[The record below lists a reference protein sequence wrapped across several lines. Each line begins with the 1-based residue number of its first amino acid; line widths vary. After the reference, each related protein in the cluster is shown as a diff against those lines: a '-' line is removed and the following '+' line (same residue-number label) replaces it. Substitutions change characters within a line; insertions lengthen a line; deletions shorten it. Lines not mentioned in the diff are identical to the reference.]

1 MRKQFYSAASLVLS
15 LGMLLSACGGGS
27 QGTDGQPPSTSPNGS
42 TNTRATTIKIATAS
56 PLSGS
61 VATLGDAIKMGAQ
74 LKLEESQPKF
84 EQMGY
89 KLELVPLDDQA
100 DPKKG
105 VANAQLIGADT
116 AILGVIGH
124 LNSGVSIPSSE
135 TYEKYNVAMITPA
148 STATDLTDRNL
159 KAVNRIVARDDFQ
172 GPAGAEFAVNELNAK
187 KIFVIQ
193 DKTAYGQGL
202 ADAFKGAAESLGAE
216 IVGYEGITVGEKD
229 FNGVL
234 NQVVAK
240 KPDVVYFGGLYGEGG
255 LLIKQAR
262 EKGISVPFMGGDGI
276 DSSTLVEIA
285 GDKVTNT
292 YYTSVAADVSKI
304 EAGKQF
310 AENYKAKFGK
320 NVESYSAYGY
330 DAMGVMLNA
339 VESAINANGRTMPT
353 REQVRDAVRA
363 TQDYQGLV
371 TKVGFDSKGD
381 NNFATVYIFK
391 FESQAYPGTQV
402 GEVRK

>member
-255 LLIKQAR
+255 FLIKQAR